1 MEKSRSPSSFGL
13 SLDLKFPSETPE
25 RVQQNSFSGSN
36 SKVLKKGGQSR
47 ETKPGAAKWA
57 AAGPSVH
64 AGGHGRLFGL
74 RSFQPWPQA
83 VLQRKQASW
92 RKLCTLHKAKKTER
106 PQEKPRTQG
115 HWASVRTKKEEGI
128 SRMAGPSAATQGR
141 ARPRRPSVC
150 PTPSLWAARLGASRS
165 ASTGVRHTAQA
176 GVPRGRGQPHGTWL
190 SVPEDKA
197 PHLPHGT

>member
-1 MEKSRSPSSFGL
+1 MVITQTLGRQL
-13 SLDLKFPSETPE
+13 SILLKNSKCIYPFTNQYNGEEFILQSICTSVQKCA
-25 RVQQNSFSGSN
+25 RKDAWCSIQQNSFSGSN

-92 RKLCTLHKAKKTER
+92 RKLCTKLR
-106 PQEKPRTQG
+106 RQRD
-115 HWASVRTKKEEGI
+115 
-128 SRMAGPSAATQGR
+128 
-141 ARPRRPSVC
+141 PRRSQEP
-150 PTPSLWAARLGASRS
+150 RD
-165 ASTGVRHTAQA
+165 A
-176 GVPRGRGQPHGTWL
+176 GLQ
-190 SVPEDKA
+190 
-197 PHLPHGT
+197 